1 MQLLCVWKYIC
12 TSSTTQLCHDFSG
25 RSSRDAE
32 ILLYICHEKVL
43 GLVSSLQEE
52 RDIDGNKLEVY
63 TGQKK
68 NMRKNE
74 LPSLHNHLYH
84 PYRGQLSDFLTYLH
98 ISFTSV

>member
-68 NMRKNE
+68 ICVKMN
-74 LPSLHNHLYH
+74 
-84 PYRGQLSDFLTYLH
+84 YLVCITICIIH
-98 ISFTSV
+98 TEGNFQIS